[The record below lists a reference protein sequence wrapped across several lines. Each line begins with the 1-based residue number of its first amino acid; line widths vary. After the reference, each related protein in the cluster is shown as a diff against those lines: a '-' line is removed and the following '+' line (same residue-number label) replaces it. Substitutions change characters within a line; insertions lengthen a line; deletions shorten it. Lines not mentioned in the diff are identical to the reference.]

1 MKKTLLSIIT
11 FGCAAAASGATPE
24 HAWNVLVDGP
34 QGAGDNM
41 YGVTV
46 TNDGNLVTVGNFGS
60 RSASDVMTFA
70 GQEIAIGAKTD
81 SASDNYNLL
90 VTKHEATDGSLI
102 WALSTKNGDVT
113 SSGINSVSATADGG
127 VVLLVEMRSSSV
139 TPYESPV
146 IVDAAKTEIDFADWN
161 TSCWIRNQVVIKVS
175 KEGYV
180 QWVRR
185 IAADQLPVPNASS
198 GTSVTDTTNGAFPYA
213 VAEDSESNIYIAGNH
228 RVPLIFSGDQNST
241 YVLTPR
247 NISAY
252 NGDVQTYAGGLYL
265 VKLDKDGNYLTHL
278 QGSASDGITTDYI
291 NSMVIEDDM
300 IYFAGY
306 FQGKEG
312 SKLTL
317 GKGTAT
323 AEVTKLNDNN
333 AILLGAV
340 KSTVTGSTHSLVP
353 QFITCYNEAD
363 RAGSTSHR
371 IQLLSLQKAASSLYL
386 MGSFQGAV
394 STNENATPLISSAS
408 TMLEGFIIKTDAA
421 DGSYQAAVA
430 NNISIGGYHNLF
442 VHDGVTYAQGYRLNA
457 TTGAFIDRLDPETLA
472 IEETTTLAKGG
483 GAPTLMAGAFD
494 PATTR
499 IFSAI
504 RGNNTFTLTDESSS
518 EKPVSWGVL
527 VSCHIL
533 DKNLAG
539 VSTAE
544 TDETSLRIAGLEGCI
559 EINTTEPADIRIAD
573 TKGSLID
580 SRRVAEGSTT
590 ISLPAGIYIVNSTK
604 VAVR

>member
-1 MKKTLLSIIT
+1 MKKILLSIIT
-11 FGCAAAASGATPE
+11 IGYAAAASGATPE

-41 YGVTV
+41 YGITV
-46 TNDGNLVTVGNFGS
+46 TNDGNIVTVGNFGS

-81 SASDNYNLL
+81 GASDNYNLL
-90 VTKHEATDGSLI
+90 VTKHDATDGSLI

-113 SSGINSVSATADGG
+113 SSGMNSVSATADGG
-127 VVLLVEMRSSSV
+127 VVLLVDMRSSNV

-146 IVDAAKTEIDFADWN
+146 IVDAAKTEIDFPDWN
-161 TSCWIRNQVVIKVS
+161 TSCWIKNQVVIKVS
-175 KEGYV
+175 KDGYV
-180 QWVRR
+180 QWTRR

-198 GTSVTDTTNGAFPYA
+198 GTSVTATTNGAFPYA
-213 VAEDSESNIYIAGNH
+213 IAEDSEGNIYIAGNH
-228 RVPLIFSGDQNST
+228 RASLIFSGEQNST

-278 QGSASDGITTDYI
+278 QGSTTEGIATDYI

-312 SKLTL
+312 STLTL
-317 GKGTAT
+317 GKGSNARK
-323 AEVTKLNDNN
+323 VTKLNGNN
-333 AILLGAV
+333 AVLLGAV
-340 KSTVTGSTHSLVP
+340 KATVSGSTHSLVP
-353 QFITCYNEAD
+353 QFLTCYNEAN
-363 RAGSTSHR
+363 RAGNTSHR
-371 IQLLSLQKAASSLYL
+371 IQLLSLKKAASSLYL
-386 MGSFQGAV
+386 TGSFQGAV
-394 STNENATPLISSAS
+394 STNETDTPLISSAS

-421 DGSYQAAVA
+421 DGSCQAAVA
-430 NNISIGGYHNLF
+430 NNISIGGYRSIF
-442 VHDGVTYAQGYRLNA
+442 IHDGVTYALGYRLNA
-457 TTGAFIDRLDPETLA
+457 TTGAFIDRIDPETLA

-499 IFSAI
+499 IFSAV
-504 RGNNTFTLTDESSS
+504 RGNNTFTMTDESSS

-527 VSCHIL
+527 LSCHFL
-533 DKNLAG
+533 DKSLAG
-539 VSTAE
+539 LST
-544 TDETSLRIAGLEGCI
+544 TDSDQTSLRIAGLEGCI
-559 EINTTEPADIRIAD
+559 EINAAEPADIRIAD
-573 TKGSLID
+573 TKGTIID
-580 SRRVAEGSTT
+580 SRRVDEGSTT
-590 ISLPAGIYIVNSTK
+590 IPLPAGIYIVNSTK